1 MVTKFKQKV
10 MQQMTKQTSKK
21 KNKQNIFLNIIF
33 LIGFL
38 VALYPFYVGALNHF
52 IDQQR
57 IKTIQKETNQDIS
70 AKEARMQQKN
80 AQLRKDGIQPGNDP
94 FSGSTYKEH
103 VVLKEH
109 LIGTISISKI
119 NVHIPLFDTT
129 NEETLNY
136 GATVLQGTSFPLGG
150 KGTHSVISAHRGL
163 ASRMLFTNLNH
174 VKKNDTFVLTVFHKK
189 LAYKV
194 FKIEVVKPEDYQ
206 GLQVEPDKDLVTLI
220 TCTPYMVNSHRLLV
234 TGYRVP
240 YNKNMAKNIEN
251 ADKFNNIKQALIIVG
266 IILLIALQFLFLYKR
281 IIRIKLAKKKFDL
294 SFYRLDA
301 DGNPVSSVAFQ
312 LFSKNKKVAL
322 KRDGESLIRHSNDEG
337 LVTFDDIPGRLYY
350 VKEATT
356 NKNSGVIAGVK
367 KLKDKNMT
375 FYPTKKSKPFFHSDN
390 NKLWIIR

>member
-1 MVTKFKQKV
+1 MAIKFNQKV
-10 MQQMTKQTSKK
+10 IQQMTKRSTKK
-21 KNKQNIFLNIIF
+21 ESKQNIFLNIVF

-57 IKTIQKETNQDIS
+57 IKTIQKETNKDIS
-70 AKEARMQQKN
+70 AKDALMKQKN
-80 AQLRKDGIQPGNDP
+80 AQLRKNGLQPGSDP
-94 FSGSTYKEH
+94 FSGSTDKEH
-103 VVLKEH
+103 VVLKDH

-194 FKIEVVKPEDYQ
+194 SKIEVVKPEDYQ
-206 GLQVEPDKDLVTLI
+206 GLQIEPDKDLVTLI
-220 TCTPYMVNSHRLLV
+220 TCTPYMINSHRLLV

-240 YNKNMAKNIEN
+240 YNDKIAKNIEN
-251 ADKFNNIKQALIIVG
+251 ADKFNNIKQTLIIIG
-266 IILLIALQFLFLYKR
+266 IVLLILLQFVFLYKR
-281 IIRIKLAKKKFDL
+281 IIHIKLAKKNFDL
-294 SFYRLDA
+294 SFYRLDVK
-301 DGNPVSSVAFQ
+301 GNPVSSVAFQ
-312 LFSKNKKVAL
+312 LFSKNKKIAL
-322 KRDGESLIRHSNDEG
+322 KRDGKPLIRYSNNEG

-350 VKEATT
+350 VEESTAI
-356 NKNSGVIAGVK
+356 KNSGVISGVK
-367 KLKDKNMT
+367 KLKDRTMT
-375 FYPTKKSKPFFHSDN
+375 FYPTKKSKSFFHSDN
-390 NKLWIIR
+390 GKLWISR